1 MQTSTRHAD
10 FAANLALAY
19 GEMLDGVRPA
29 LQRVSL
35 RVIGEGRQ
43 SELELRNNQTGAVD
57 YWRVSRLRIV
67 PDQAVFD
74 TLVLARQE
82 GDPARLMIRDRESAR
97 AVLTAC
103 PRIATLGGARGA
115 WPKIAGLGAGA
126 LASIAAILFLLIPAM
141 ADRGADLLSP
151 EVEVALGDAGF
162 ERTLTSLGAS
172 DCKSPEGVAALQR
185 MTDRLS
191 LGLDLPYP
199 LQVRVVDDPMVN
211 AFAFAGGHV
220 AIFRGLIDLA
230 QTPDEVAAVLAHEI
244 GHVAHRDATRSTL
257 RMVGSFGIV
266 GLVFGDVLG
275 ASGAAGLSQR
285 YLQSAYSREAELAA
299 DTFAHRQMN
308 RAGLDPAALA
318 RVFVRLQAETGQGD
332 LGVLRHL
339 STHPELLDR
348 AEAAL
353 VAGSG
358 ARAEAVA
365 LSAQDWQALRG
376 ICG

>member
-57 YWRVSRLRIV
+57 YWRVSKLRIV

-275 ASGAAGLSQR
+275 ASGAAGLRASPDEPGGTGPR
-285 YLQSAYSREAELAA
+285 RAGAGLRSVAGRDRAGRPWR
-299 DTFAHRQMN
+299 FAPPVHPSGASGPGRGGAGRRIGRARGGGRAF
-308 RAGLDPAALA
+308 RAGLAGVA
-318 RVFVRLQAETGQGD
+318 GD
-332 LGVLRHL
+332 LRLVL
-339 STHPELLDR
+339 
-348 AEAAL
+348 AARRKK
-353 VAGSG
+353 
-358 ARAEAVA
+358 AR
-365 LSAQDWQALRG
+365 
-376 ICG
+376 